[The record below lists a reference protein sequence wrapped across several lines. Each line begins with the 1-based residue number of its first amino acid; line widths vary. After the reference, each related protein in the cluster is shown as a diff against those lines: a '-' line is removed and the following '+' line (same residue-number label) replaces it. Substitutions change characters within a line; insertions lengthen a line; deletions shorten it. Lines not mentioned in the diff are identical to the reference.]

1 MIKDKFPMV
10 SFRNKESQPQESYN
24 TDRIIL
30 GWKLIRNK
38 EFFLAIEAF
47 NESLKEKENSN
58 SLMGLGWA
66 LNKTNQFSK
75 SIEIFSR

>member
-1 MIKDKFPMV
+1 MV
-10 SFRNKESQPQESYN
+10 SFRKKKNSQPKEPYKA
-24 TDRIIL
+24 DKIIL

-47 NESLKEKENSN
+47 NESLKEKEDSN

-75 SIEIFSR
+75 SIEIF